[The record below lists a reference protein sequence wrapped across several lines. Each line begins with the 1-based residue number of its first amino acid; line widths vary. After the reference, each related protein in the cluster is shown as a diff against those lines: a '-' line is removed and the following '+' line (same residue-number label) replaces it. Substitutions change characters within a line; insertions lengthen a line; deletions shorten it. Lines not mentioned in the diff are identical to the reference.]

1 MDKPIYNLSN
11 MPNMKT
17 QLAFKEEKPLF
28 MRLEQIAS
36 YSDLTREQQWQ
47 YDSSFHNYISYYG
60 MLATKEREGKEIG
73 FAEGEK
79 KGRAEANIATAR
91 KMLSKGLEIDF
102 IAEMTGLTPAEIAA
116 L

>member
-1 MDKPIYNLSN
+1 MDKPINNLSN

-60 MLATKEREGKEIG
+60 MLATKLREGKEIG

-79 KGRAEANIATAR
+79 NANIATAR